1 MGPHSPALLGGS
13 HFAVVPPAVGSWN
26 WWAFKSFCDSMRV
39 DVGWCFL
46 IVLLMSVQ
54 SVIFTDRLTELSSFA
69 GLCCNLCVC
78 R

>member
-13 HFAVVPPAVGSWN
+13 HFAVVPPTVGSWN

-46 IVLLMSVQ
+46 IV
-54 SVIFTDRLTELSSFA
+54 FAYECTE
-69 GLCCNLCVC
+69 CNFY